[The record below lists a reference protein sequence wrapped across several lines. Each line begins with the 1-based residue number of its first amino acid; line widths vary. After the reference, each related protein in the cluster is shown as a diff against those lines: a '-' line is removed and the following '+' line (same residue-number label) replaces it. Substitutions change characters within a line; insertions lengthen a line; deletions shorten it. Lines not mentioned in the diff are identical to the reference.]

1 MTTMGEAD
9 EAEGIVAEAAD
20 QEVDVGE
27 DEDEAHTREVKA
39 LMNAPVKAV
48 ASPRRRATFVRIL
61 GIWNETAR
69 SKCGT
74 KRSI

>member
-1 MTTMGEAD
+1 MMTTMGEAD

-27 DEDEAHTREVKA
+27 GEDEDEERTMEVKA
-39 LMNAPVKAV
+39 LVKAV
-48 ASPRRRATFVRIL
+48 ASLRRRAIFVKIL